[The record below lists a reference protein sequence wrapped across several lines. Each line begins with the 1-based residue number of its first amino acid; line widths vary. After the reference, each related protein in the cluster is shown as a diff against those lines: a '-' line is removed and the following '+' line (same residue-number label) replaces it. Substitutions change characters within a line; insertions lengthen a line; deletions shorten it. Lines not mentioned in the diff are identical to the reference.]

1 MHVHP
6 RPSSRSEFEIA
17 IICALGAEA
26 DAVCYVF
33 DQFWDENGHQYGRAL
48 GDFNHYT
55 TGRIGHHNVVLALL
69 PNMGKAGAA
78 GAAASLRSSY
88 HNVRLALVVGVCGAV
103 PYSQEGD
110 VLLGDVVISTTVVQ
124 HDFGSQY
131 TDRFVRKDTVLDN
144 LGRPNKDVR
153 SLLMTLG
160 MGRER
165 DRMERQTVNFLQ
177 QIQAKA
183 SQSRRDWNTKYVYPG
198 AERDRLF
205 EPGYR
210 HKHRG
215 RPTCV
220 CRDCQGDA
228 DPVCQDALVSSC
240 DYIGCDESHLISR
253 ERLRA
258 VRAGATPHPV
268 VHQGASASG
277 DMVIKSANTRDR
289 LAREEGVVMLEME
302 GAGVWEEFP
311 CIVVKGVCDYADSH
325 KNKSWQSYAAA
336 TAAAASKAILERY
349 TKTERPVSET
359 QTQFQHRSPSS
370 PDHRNESRVSSH
382 GPVFNG
388 PISGTN
394 VVAGTTTTGGVVN
407 FNFGQP
413 Q

>member
-153 SLLMTLG
+153 SLLMALG

-183 SQSRRDWNTKYVYPG
+183 SQSRRDWNTKYVYP
-198 AERDRLF
+198 
-205 EPGYR
+205 
-210 HKHRG
+210 
-215 RPTCV
+215 
-220 CRDCQGDA
+220 
-228 DPVCQDALVSSC
+228 
-240 DYIGCDESHLISR
+240 
-253 ERLRA
+253 
-258 VRAGATPHPV
+258 

-311 CIVVKGVCDYADSH
+311 CIVVKGVCDYGDSH